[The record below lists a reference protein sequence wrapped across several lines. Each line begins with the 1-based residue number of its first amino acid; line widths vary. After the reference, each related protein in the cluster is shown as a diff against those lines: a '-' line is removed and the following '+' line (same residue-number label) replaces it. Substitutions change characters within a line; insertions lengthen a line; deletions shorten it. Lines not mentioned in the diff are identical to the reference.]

1 MVKLDV
7 RAYLRTQIME
17 SDEYLDMYKFGEEE

>member
-7 RAYLRTQIME
+7 RAYLKKQIME
-17 SDEYLDMYKFGEEE
+17 SDEYLDMYRFGEEE